1 MAAFIKSLCASPR
14 LAAALAVGGRSYGI
28 TAGALKPSC
37 ARNGFTRRSDVG
49 L

>member
-1 MAAFIKSLCASPR
+1 MAAFIKSVCASPR

-28 TAGALKPSC
+28 TAGALKQSC
-37 ARNGFTRRSDVG
+37 ARNGFPNRMDVG